1 MSYTQRKRSSRRYRT
16 LVSMVDSG
24 NYQSLRAADWVKYLS
39 IEKKL
44 YGWASSE
51 FCPFDKWD
59 VDDWVF
65 AMQWLSELIE
75 RCPRYV
81 FESICGKDWV
91 NIYTHH
97 QERNNE
103 DAIRAC
109 AEKMPY
115 STENLAFV
123 IAAGFGEFINM
134 ESISGEKWSEI
145 IECFRDR
152 NCNLD
157 KLSPDAI
164 RACAEKMPYSTEN
177 LAFVIA
183 AGFGEF
189 INMESISGKKW
200 SEIICLKPECFRYCN
215 LEKLSPVDW
224 LEIYQVR
231 VACFNEVL
239 FAVKDEGAKRDCI
252 I

>member
-1 MSYTQRKRSSRRYRT
+1 MSYTKRKRSSRRYRT

-44 YGWASSE
+44 YGWVSSE
-51 FCPFDKWD
+51 LCPFDMWD

-81 FESICGKDWV
+81 FESIGGKDWV
-91 NIYTHH
+91 DIYTHH

-103 DAIRAC
+103 DEIRAC

-145 IECFRDR
+145 I
-152 NCNLD
+152 
-157 KLSPDAI
+157 
-164 RACAEKMPYSTEN
+164 
-177 LAFVIA
+177 
-183 AGFGEF
+183 
-189 INMESISGKKW
+189 
-200 SEIICLKPECFRYCN
+200 CLKPECFRYCN

-231 VACFNEVL
+231 VACFNEVS
-239 FAVKDEGAKRDCI
+239 FAVKDKGAKRDCI

>member
-1 MSYTQRKRSSRRYRT
+1 MSYTKRKRSSRRYRT
-16 LVSMVDSG
+16 LVSMVGSG

-44 YGWASSE
+44 YGWVSSE
-51 FCPFDKWD
+51 SSCPFDMWN

-65 AMQWLSELIE
+65 AMQWLPELIE

-81 FESICGKDWV
+81 FGSIGGKDWV
-91 NIYTHH
+91 DIYTHH

-123 IAAGFGEFINM
+123 IAAGFGEFINV
-134 ESISGEKWSEI
+134 ESISGE
-145 IECFRDR
+145 
-152 NCNLD
+152 
-157 KLSPDAI
+157 
-164 RACAEKMPYSTEN
+164 
-177 LAFVIA
+177 
-183 AGFGEF
+183 
-189 INMESISGKKW
+189 KW

-215 LEKLSPVDW
+215 LDKLSPVDW

-231 VACFNEVL
+231 VACFNEVS
-239 FAVKDEGAKRDCI
+239 FTVKDKGAKRDCI